1 MLRLNVLI
9 DSLNVRH
16 LSETDKSDK
25 AHDVSPSSTVR
36 KYFPLL
42 SPQSPMSTYLDT
54 LLTAWATKHNATQP
68 PENQIWRWFWVTC
81 LLGGYSD
88 LAQVSPSI
96 WSSFPKTQWV
106 SMPPMPLPHQT
117 PTVSTFWWWEGGWQ
131 CWWTFAI
138 CHSFS
143 LQKQLDSITSTIY
156 VPPLPNANACSTDHH
171 TYLSFD

>member
-54 LLTAWATKHNATQP
+54 LLTAWATKYNATQP
-68 PENQIWRWFWVTC
+68 PENQIWRWFWERERERDY

-88 LAQVSPSI
+88 LAQLSPSI
-96 WSSFPKTQWV
+96 WYSFPKTQRV
-106 SMPPMPLPHQT
+106 FMPPVLLPH
-117 PTVSTFWWWEGGWQ
+117 PCSHILVVRGGWQ
-131 CWWTFAI
+131 CWWTLAI
-138 CHSFS
+138 CCSPFVFPA
-143 LQKQLDSITSTIY
+143 KQPDYITSAIY
-156 VPPLPNANACSTDHH
+156 VPPLPNANTCSTDHH
-171 TYLSFD
+171 A